1 MTLDM
6 VEMNNATS
14 KRFHTVDCREGIMV
28 ASTTAILEQ
37 DNADEILA
45 LGRMVSYLCQRSK
58 ALELGMST
66 YFLEMAL
73 LSLAQDIN
81 QQGLPLVNAEINV
94 SALAQADLH

>member
-1 MTLDM
+1 MWSK
-6 VEMNNATS
+6 MNNAGST
-14 KRFHTVDCREGIMV
+14 RFHTVDCREGSMA

-58 ALELGMST
+58 SMELGMST

-81 QQGLPLVNAEINV
+81 QHGLPPAGAELN
-94 SALAQADLH
+94 SSGFAPADLH

>member
-1 MTLDM
+1 M
-6 VEMNNATS
+6 A
-14 KRFHTVDCREGIMV
+14 

-45 LGRMVSYLCQRSK
+45 LGRMVSYRSK
-58 ALELGMST
+58 SLELGMST

-81 QQGLPLVNAEINV
+81 QHGLPNAAAEMNG
-94 SALAQADLH
+94 SGLAHAELH

>member
-1 MTLDM
+1 
-6 VEMNNATS
+6 
-14 KRFHTVDCREGIMV
+14 MV
-28 ASTTAILEQ
+28 ASTSAILEQ

-58 ALELGMST
+58 SLELGMST

-81 QQGLPLVNAEINV
+81 QQGLPLVSAEMNGA
-94 SALAQADLH
+94 ALAQTDLH

>member
-1 MTLDM
+1 
-6 VEMNNATS
+6 
-14 KRFHTVDCREGIMV
+14 
-28 ASTTAILEQ
+28 
-37 DNADEILA
+37 
-45 LGRMVSYLCQRSK
+45 MVSYLCQRSK

-81 QQGLPLVNAEINV
+81 QQGLPSVSTEINV

>member
-1 MTLDM
+1 M
-6 VEMNNATS
+6 A
-14 KRFHTVDCREGIMV
+14 

-58 ALELGMST
+58 SLELGMST

-81 QQGLPLVNAEINV
+81 QHGLPNAAKEMNG
-94 SALAQADLH
+94 SGLAHAELH

>member
-1 MTLDM
+1 M
-6 VEMNNATS
+6 A
-14 KRFHTVDCREGIMV
+14 

-58 ALELGMST
+58 SMELGMST

-81 QQGLPLVNAEINV
+81 QHGLPLASAELNG
-94 SALAQADLH
+94 SGFAPADLH

>member
-1 MTLDM
+1 MWST
-6 VEMNNATS
+6 MNNAGST
-14 KRFHTVDCREGIMV
+14 RFHTVDCREGSM
-28 ASTTAILEQ
+28 ASTTAILEE

-58 ALELGMST
+58 SMELGMST

-81 QQGLPLVNAEINV
+81 LQGLPQAGAEMNGNGF
-94 SALAQADLH
+94 AHADLH

>member
-1 MTLDM
+1 MWSKL
-6 VEMNNATS
+6 NNAIST
-14 KRFHTVDCREGIMV
+14 RFHTVDCREGSMA

-58 ALELGMST
+58 SMELGMST

-81 QQGLPLVNAEINV
+81 QHGMPPAGAELNG
-94 SALAQADLH
+94 SGFASSDLH

>member
-1 MTLDM
+1 
-6 VEMNNATS
+6 
-14 KRFHTVDCREGIMV
+14 MV
-28 ASTTAILEQ
+28 ASTTVILEQ

-58 ALELGMST
+58 SMELGMST

-81 QQGLPLVNAEINV
+81 QHGLPPAAVELNAG
-94 SALAQADLH
+94 AFAQADLH

>member
-1 MTLDM
+1 MWSK
-6 VEMNNATS
+6 MNNAGST
-14 KRFHTVDCREGIMV
+14 RFHTVDCREGTMV
-28 ASTTAILEQ
+28 ASTTAVVEE

-58 ALELGMST
+58 SLELGMST

-81 QQGLPLVNAEINV
+81 QHGLPQAGAEMNG
-94 SALAQADLH
+94 SGFAHAELH

>member
-1 MTLDM
+1 
-6 VEMNNATS
+6 
-14 KRFHTVDCREGIMV
+14 MV
-28 ASTTAILEQ
+28 ASTAAILEQ

-58 ALELGMST
+58 SLELGMST

-81 QQGLPLVNAEINV
+81 QHGLPHAGAEMNG
-94 SALAQADLH
+94 SGFPHAELH

>member
-1 MTLDM
+1 M
-6 VEMNNATS
+6 A
-14 KRFHTVDCREGIMV
+14 

-58 ALELGMST
+58 SMELGMST

-81 QQGLPLVNAEINV
+81 QHGLPPVAAELN
-94 SALAQADLH
+94 SSGFASADLH

>member
-1 MTLDM
+1 MWSK
-6 VEMNNATS
+6 MNNARST
-14 KRFHTVDCREGIMV
+14 RFHTVDCREGNMV

-58 ALELGMST
+58 SLELGMST

-81 QQGLPLVNAEINV
+81 QQGLPPVSAELNV
-94 SALAQADLH
+94 SAFAQADLH

>member
-1 MTLDM
+1 VTLGMEDD
-6 VEMNNATS
+6 EQRGISA
-14 KRFHTVDCREGIMV
+14 FHIVDCREEIMV

-37 DNADEILA
+37 DNGDEILA

-73 LSLAQDIN
+73 LSLAQDIS
-81 QQGLPLVNAEINV
+81 QQELPLVSAELNAAAF
-94 SALAQADLH
+94 SQTDLH

>member
-1 MTLDM
+1 M
-6 VEMNNATS
+6 A
-14 KRFHTVDCREGIMV
+14 

-58 ALELGMST
+58 SLELGMST

-81 QQGLPLVNAEINV
+81 QQGLLPVSAELNV
-94 SALAQADLH
+94 STFAQADLH

>member
-1 MTLDM
+1 M
-6 VEMNNATS
+6 A
-14 KRFHTVDCREGIMV
+14 
-28 ASTTAILEQ
+28 ASTTALLEQVEQ

-58 ALELGMST
+58 SMELGMST

-81 QQGLPLVNAEINV
+81 QHGLPPAGAEL
-94 SALAQADLH
+94 SASGFALADLH

>member
-1 MTLDM
+1 M
-6 VEMNNATS
+6 A
-14 KRFHTVDCREGIMV
+14 

-58 ALELGMST
+58 SMELGMST

-81 QQGLPLVNAEINV
+81 QHSLPPAGAELN
-94 SALAQADLH
+94 SSGFAPADLH

>member
-1 MTLDM
+1 MWSK
-6 VEMNNATS
+6 MNNAGST
-14 KRFHTVDCREGIMV
+14 RFHTVDCREVIMV
-28 ASTTAILEQ
+28 ASTAAILEQ

-58 ALELGMST
+58 SLELGMST

-81 QQGLPLVNAEINV
+81 QHGSLPAGAEMNG
-94 SALAQADLH
+94 SGFAHAELH

>member
-1 MTLDM
+1 MWSK
-6 VEMNNATS
+6 MNNATS
-14 KRFHTVDCREGIMV
+14 SRFHTVDCREGIMA
-28 ASTTAILEQ
+28 ASNTAILEQ

-58 ALELGMST
+58 SLELGMST

-81 QQGLPLVNAEINV
+81 QQGLPPV
-94 SALAQADLH
+94 SAELNVGAFAQAADLH